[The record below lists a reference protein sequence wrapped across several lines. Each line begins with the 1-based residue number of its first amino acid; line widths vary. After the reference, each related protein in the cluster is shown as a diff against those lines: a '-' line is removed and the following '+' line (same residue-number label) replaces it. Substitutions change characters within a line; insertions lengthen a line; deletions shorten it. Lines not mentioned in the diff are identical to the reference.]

1 MGGGGASPAG
11 RRGVGARA
19 GGWVAGTQRGC
30 RRGLVGVCV
39 GGARVERGPPS
50 ARARGMGVCA
60 CVCLSSNSM
69 LTLPRG
75 SKEAPSITPFCVQ
88 SAWYATG
95 PPKHNVAHAR
105 LLPKPRPQDKTKES
119 IIMLSVVI
127 RCFVEGYASRSK
139 AKPAARARLCV
150 CGSEGAGIGAGG
162 LGRAW
167 DAARSEGAAPPC
179 AGGSLGRGPVPRG
192 RARAKIFKVVG
203 GP

>member
-1 MGGGGASPAG
+1 M
-11 RRGVGARA
+11 GARA

-88 SAWYATG
+88 SAWCATG

-139 AKPAARARLCV
+139 AKPATRARGCVCAARRARGSAREGWGGRGTRRAAKARRPHVRGARSGGGRCRAGARAAISPGCRA
-150 CGSEGAGIGAGG
+150 CGLE
-162 LGRAW
+162 
-167 DAARSEGAAPPC
+167 ARG
-179 AGGSLGRGPVPRG
+179 GRGET
-192 RARAKIFKVVG
+192 
-203 GP
+203 